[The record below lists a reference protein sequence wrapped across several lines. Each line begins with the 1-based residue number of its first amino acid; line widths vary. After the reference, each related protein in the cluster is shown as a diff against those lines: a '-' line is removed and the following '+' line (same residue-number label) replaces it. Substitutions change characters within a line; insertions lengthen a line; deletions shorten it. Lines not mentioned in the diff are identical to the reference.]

1 MLDLRQVFEAS
12 FRECCFAVYAML
24 AQSVPDLFVPDLFP
38 SLNLKNWKFFFLK
51 A

>member
-12 FRECCFAVYAML
+12 FRECCFAVYATL
-24 AQSVPDLFVPDLFP
+24 AQSVPDLFP
-38 SLNLKNWKFFFLK
+38 SLNLKNWKVFFLK